1 MALFKKDRSNAEN
14 DPALPSRNGG
24 DQIPQKN
31 QESSG
36 RERDGMAGT
45 GAAEQRSELGGGRET
60 ALLGKG
66 TRISG
71 KLSFEGMARIEG
83 EVEGEIIAN
92 GTLMIGASAVVN
104 AQISATH
111 VVIHG
116 NVTGDIRATKK
127 LEIRSPG
134 KLFGNVITPSVVI
147 EEGVVFEGHCSMGAA
162 EERGKKVTLLAGD
175 DKPAATETARTKGQS

>member
-1 MALFKKDRSNAEN
+1 MALFKKDRGNAEN
-14 DPALPSRNGG
+14 ESAQAPRGNGDEFSKRN
-24 DQIPQKN
+24 QQSLSP
-31 QESSG
+31 
-36 RERDGMAGT
+36 ERDGMAAT
-45 GAAEQRSELGGGRET
+45 GAAEQRPELGAGRET

-83 EVEGEIIAN
+83 EVEGEINAN

-104 AQISATH
+104 AQITATN

-116 NVTGDIRATKK
+116 NVTGDIRASKK

-147 EEGVVFEGHCSMGAA
+147 EEGVVFEGHCSMGAN
-162 EERGKKVTLLAGD
+162 EERGKKVTLLAGEE
-175 DKPAATETARTKGQS
+175 KPVAPEVARAKGQS